1 MTTAMKAEIKAY
13 QTNATIYYCDH
24 AYNVNWDGAE
34 CESQAEYN
42 DWISDW
48 LEPIEDADN
57 YAEIRTKLEIA
68 TDHLRPTIGEMLR
81 HLRIEQGVTQT
92 ELAEKL
98 GIKQPTLARME
109 SGRVS
114 INESTLTRIL
124 DALNLQLQ
132 ITSK

>member
-1 MTTAMKAEIKAY
+1 MTP
-13 QTNATIYYCDH
+13 DH
-24 AYNVNWDGAE
+24 
-34 CESQAEYN
+34 Q
-42 DWISDW
+42 
-48 LEPIEDADN
+48 
-57 YAEIRTKLEIA
+57 
-68 TDHLRPTIGEMLR
+68 RPTIGEMLR

-124 DALNLQLQ
+124 DALNLQLK

>member
-1 MTTAMKAEIKAY
+1 MTTTMKAEIKTY

-48 LEPIEDADN
+48 LEPIADADN
-57 YAEIRTKLEIA
+57 YNEIRTKLEIA

>member
-1 MTTAMKAEIKAY
+1 MKAEIKTY

-24 AYNVNWDGAE
+24 AYNVNWYGAE

>member
-1 MTTAMKAEIKAY
+1 MKAEIK
-13 QTNATIYYCDH
+13 
-24 AYNVNWDGAE
+24 
-34 CESQAEYN
+34 
-42 DWISDW
+42 
-48 LEPIEDADN
+48 
-57 YAEIRTKLEIA
+57 K
-68 TDHLRPTIGEMLR
+68 HLRPTIGEMLR

-109 SGRVS
+109 SGRVG